1 MQVRMLLCLALAAL
15 HTTVDGF
22 PLDGLFSRREQ
33 IANMY
38 NIHLPGAAAARAYQA
53 EVSAAN
59 AKEVLG
65 Q

>member
-22 PLDGLFSRREQ
+22 PRMSGVRREQ
-33 IANMY
+33 G
-38 NIHLPGAAAARAYQA
+38 HQFR
-53 EVSAAN
+53 
-59 AKEVLG
+59 VLTST